1 MKNTLRNEI
10 EKKFNLNEIQK
21 LATENVSNNLIFDAP
36 TASGK
41 TEAILLSLKEG
52 SRVTWML
59 PTISACTFMYR
70 RLCADFVNLNVEV
83 CTSTMSESRVVN
95 EELTTV
101 KIITCDPLMVDHI
114 KEYATNGT
122 HIKTTDDVLVLD
134 EIDNYPSKVRSVLK
148 HYIKNV
154 ELEQVILAS
163 ATLDE
168 ELKSIK
174 NDFKIIRFSSVS
186 NRIRYKLDTVVYTDE
201 LVETV
206 IRPNYR
212 QKKIGLILNSISEM
226 EYVADTIYNIMKLNC
241 GEDMN
246 IIYHHS
252 GLPTEIKLEN
262 ERRMFEKDFDLLIS
276 NDLISTSVDVDL
288 DILVMSWS
296 DKLNMNIQRMGRLN
310 RRGKKVSYTN
320 LFIYTR
326 GGNMYPPFIDG
337 EVANSLIR
345 ELNIVGKNPI
355 KLITSNMIGEW
366 SEMVKLEDIPF
377 DEVLTYVKS
386 AIASEREVLLRDVP
400 STLRY
405 EVVEVVQNRKKGKK
419 IDAVRKVMTVD
430 KKMNNLPYDYYE
442 PCSEEDGVMDLL
454 YMPWMY
460 DVNHPSGVNSNTWII
475 VSYDPETGI
484 RTIEPYDGP
493 KYPVTSDEEESESNE
508 ELGQVARGREISL
521 YDYTDSSL
529 DIKYMS
535 SEAVDF
541 ECTGVKIGQ
550 YEGESEYFVNLSVDS
565 IKEIIRALL
574 KFSNDL
580 SDHQKW
586 SPYVHLDIVKR
597 RANIVLDKVL
607 FKYDSC
613 MTRILKSLARHL
625 HNDPTLLEDKTISI
639 LFYKDNEGYINFNK
653 EWLGY
658 SRSIKKFV
666 INEIEKKVNNFRREE
681 LKLNEVDL
689 TNNHFESIV
698 TTGIKYGD
706 NLYVFNYPDTIHFF
720 KDDIINNNFNII
732 EDSKNFE
739 SYFEYEKYK
748 LNSENRQILWGNDIS
763 IIREYAINSL
773 FKAQGILKDILI
785 DINNTTRN
793 RRLDLHSREMD
804 SYNMVHDYFI
814 LKGERYNPD
823 MLIYSFMSNLH
834 PNTDGYYLDIDND
847 NYLGDSSLS
856 QVLSIEYDPVKGD
869 SLRYNLPWLSLLP
882 SMKEFILKNCIKDV
896 EEKYIYVQF
905 DKFNFDYEVVGR
917 DDRGREIHKPTK
929 VKYMVLE
936 WEVFGDVIFDYTGDV
951 NYSTKRKE
959 IVDEYVYSDG
969 FYSSMCN
976 ANYTKHK
983 TKEVLLKQG
992 IKLLIDED
1000 GNHNPL
1006 FETIDRLKEIHK
1018 EESKDWGR
1026 GRGYVFCEYASAE
1039 HYKTHEGKILRR
1051 LYEETGNTVL
1061 DVLETLAYLR
1071 ANNEIKPI
1079 KGYYAWFHCLDKLFY
1094 ESDVCN
1100 NIIFNVE
1107 YLSYPYSVVTFVEDV
1122 LTPKVKENYGEDHYI
1137 KWHKLRDLTGM
1148 ENGKP
1153 DMMIGLFYEVDPAES
1168 WLKFLFNK

>member
-1 MKNTLRNEI
+1 MKNILRNEI

-21 LATENVSNNLIFDAP
+21 LATENVANNLIFDAP

-70 RLCADFVNLNVEV
+70 RLCADFDNLNVEV
-83 CTSTMSESRVVN
+83 CTSTMSESRVVD
-95 EELTTV
+95 EELTTI
-101 KIITCDPLMVDHI
+101 KIITCDPLMVDYI

-148 HYIKNV
+148 HYIKNI

-174 NDFKIIRFSSVS
+174 DDFKIIRFSSVS
-186 NRIRYKLDTVVYTDE
+186 NKIRYKLDTVVYTDE

-288 DILVMSWS
+288 DILIMAWS

-337 EVANSLIR
+337 EVANNLLH
-345 ELNIVGKNPI
+345 ELNIIGKNPI

-377 DEVLTYVKS
+377 DEVLTDVKS
-386 AIASEREVLLRDVP
+386 AINSEKEVLLRDVP

-460 DVNHPSGVNSNTWII
+460 DINHPSGLNSNTWII
-475 VSYDPETGI
+475 TSYDPESGI

-493 KYPVTSDEEESESNE
+493 KYPAPSSEEESNE
-508 ELGQVARGREISL
+508 DLELTTYDTKWISV
-521 YDYTDSSL
+521 YDYTDSQL
-529 DIKYMS
+529 DIRYMS
-535 SEAVDF
+535 GDAMNYNHDR
-541 ECTGVKIGQ
+541 VKIGE
-550 YEGESEYFVNLSVDS
+550 YDGESEYFVNLSADS
-565 IKEIIRALL
+565 IKEIIRSLL

-580 SDHQKW
+580 SDYQKW
-586 SPYVHLDIVKR
+586 SPYVPLNIVKR
-597 RANIVLDKVL
+597 RANIVLEKVL
-607 FKYDSC
+607 DRYDTH
-613 MTRILKSLARHL
+613 MKRMMYSLARHI

-639 LFYKDNEGYINFNK
+639 LFHKDDDGYLNFTK

-658 SRSIKKFV
+658 SRSVKSFI
-666 INEIEKKVNNFRREE
+666 INEIEKKTDNFRREN
-681 LKLNEVDL
+681 LKLNEIRLGD
-689 TNNHFESIV
+689 NYEDSMIS
-698 TTGIKYGD
+698 TGILYGD
-706 NLYVFNYPDTIHFF
+706 YLHVFNYPDTISYF
-720 KDDIINNNFNII
+720 KDDIINNNLNLI
-732 EDSKNFE
+732 EDSKIFDSE
-739 SYFEYEKYK
+739 FRYEKYK
-748 LNSENRQILWGNDIS
+748 LSYPNMNLLWSIDNS
-763 IIREYAINSL
+763 IIKEYAINTQ
-773 FKAQGILKDILI
+773 FKAEDILRTLL
-785 DINNTTRN
+785 DNINDTTRN
-793 RRLDLHSREMD
+793 RRLDLHSREL
-804 SYNMVHDYFI
+804 SSEAIIHDYFI
-814 LKGERYNPD
+814 LSGEKYNPD
-823 MLIYSFMSNLH
+823 MVVYSFMSNLYL
-834 PNTDGYYLDIDND
+834 NEDGYYVDKSSDV
-847 NYLGDSSLS
+847 YLGDLSLA
-856 QVLSIEYDPVKGD
+856 QILAVEYTESGYNNI
-869 SLRYNLPWLSLLP
+869 RYNLPWLSLLP
-882 SMKEFILKNCIKDV
+882 SMKEFILKNCIKDI
-896 EEKYIYVQF
+896 EEKYTYVQF
-905 DKFNFDYEVVGR
+905 DKFDFDYEVVGR
-917 DDRGREIHKPTK
+917 DDRDREIHKPTK
-929 VKYMVLE
+929 VKYMDLE

-951 NYSTKRKE
+951 NYSSKRKE
-959 IVDEYVYSDG
+959 IVEKYVFGDG
-969 FYSSMCN
+969 LYSSMCST
-976 ANYTKHK
+976 NYTKNK
-983 TKEVLLKQG
+983 TREVLLKQG
-992 IKLLIDED
+992 IKLLIDEEGSPD
-1000 GNHNPL
+1000 PL
-1006 FETIDRLKEIHK
+1006 LDTIDKLIKIHEK
-1018 EESKDWGR
+1018 ESKDWGR
-1026 GRGYVFCEYASAE
+1026 GRGYLLCEYAYSE
-1039 HYKTHEGKILRR
+1039 HFKKHEGKILRR
-1051 LYEETGNTVL
+1051 LYEETGDTIL
-1061 DVLETLAYLR
+1061 DILETLAYLR
-1071 ANNEIKPI
+1071 ANDHINPI
-1079 KGYYAWFHCLDKLFY
+1079 KGYYAWYNNLDKLFY
-1094 ESDVCN
+1094 ESSTCN
-1100 NIIFNVE
+1100 NIVFNAE
-1107 YLSYPYSVVTFVEDV
+1107 YLSYPYSVVSFVENV
-1122 LTPKVKENYGEDHYI
+1122 ITPKVKETYGEEHYI

-1153 DMMIGLFYEVDPAES
+1153 DVMIGLFYEVDPEES
-1168 WLKFLFNK
+1168 WLQFRFNK

>member
-1 MKNTLRNEI
+1 MKNILRNEI
-10 EKKFNLNEIQK
+10 KNKFELNEIQK
-21 LATENVSNNLIFDAP
+21 LAIENVANNLIFDAP

-70 RLCADFVNLNVEV
+70 RLCADFNNLNVEV
-83 CTSTMSESRVVN
+83 CTSTMSESRVVD

-101 KIITCDPLMVDHI
+101 KIITCDPLMVDYI

-122 HIKTTDDVLVLD
+122 HIKTTDVVLVLD

-174 NDFKIIRFSSVS
+174 DDFKIIRFSSVS

-201 LVETV
+201 LVENI

-226 EYVADTIYNIMKLNC
+226 EYVSDTIYNIMKLNC

-288 DILVMSWS
+288 DILVMAWS

-310 RRGKKVSYTN
+310 RRGKKVYYTN

-337 EVANSLIR
+337 EVANALIR

-366 SEMVKLEDIPF
+366 SEMVKLEDILF
-377 DEVLTYVKS
+377 DEVLTDVKS
-386 AIASEREVLLRDVP
+386 AISSEKEVLLRDVP

-419 IDAVRKVMTVD
+419 IDAVRKVMTID

-475 VSYDPETGI
+475 TSYDPESGI

-493 KYPVTSDEEESESNE
+493 KYPVPSNEEESESNE
-508 ELGQVARGREISL
+508 GVEPVARSGEISV
-521 YDYTDSSL
+521 YNYTDSAL

-535 SEAVDF
+535 SDAVDF
-541 ECTGVKIGQ
+541 ECTSVKIGQ

-565 IKEIIRALL
+565 IKEIIRNLL
-574 KFSNDL
+574 RFSNDL

-586 SPYVHLDIVKR
+586 SPYAHLDTVKR

-607 FKYDSC
+607 FKYNSC
-613 MTRILKSLARHL
+613 MRRILKSLARHL

-639 LFYKDNEGYINFNK
+639 LFYKDNEGYINFIK

-658 SRSIKKFV
+658 SRSIKKF
-666 INEIEKKVNNFRREE
+666 IIEKIEKKFPIFKRED
-681 LKLNEVDL
+681 LKLNEVRLGNSYEDSMISIGIIYKDL
-689 TNNHFESIV
+689 YT
-698 TTGIKYGD
+698 
-706 NLYVFNYPDTIHFF
+706 FNFIDAEEYF
-720 KDDIINNNFNII
+720 KDDVVNNNLNAV
-732 EDSKNFE
+732 EDSKDFNHSFG
-739 SYFEYEKYK
+739 YEKYE
-748 LNSENRQILWGNDIS
+748 LTIPNTNLLWSSDTGMIKG
-763 IIREYAINSL
+763 YAINTL
-773 FKAQGILKDILI
+773 NKAQDTLRDLL
-785 DINNTTRN
+785 DNINEVTKN
-793 RRLDLHSREMD
+793 RRLDLHSRELT
-804 SYNMVHDYFI
+804 SEFIVHDYF
-814 LKGERYNPD
+814 LLNGEKYNPD
-823 MLIYSFMSNLH
+823 TIMYSFMSNLH
-834 PNTDGYYLDIDND
+834 INEDRYYVDDAND
-847 NYLGDSSLS
+847 VYLGDLSLS
-856 QVLSIEYDPVKGD
+856 QVVAVEYNTKGYD
-869 SLRYNLPWLSLLP
+869 TIKYNLPWLSLLP

-896 EEKYIYVQF
+896 EEKYTYVQF
-905 DKFNFDYEVVGR
+905 DKFEFDYEIVGE
-917 DDRGREIHKPTK
+917 DDRGDEIHKPIK
-929 VKYMVLE
+929 VKYMDLS
-936 WEVFGDVIFDYTGDV
+936 WEVFGDVIFDYTGDI
-951 NYSTKRKE
+951 NYSTRRKE

-976 ANYTKHK
+976 TNYTKHK
-983 TKEVLLKQG
+983 TKENLLKQG
-992 IKLLIDED
+992 VKLLVDED
-1000 GNHNPL
+1000 GNSNPL
-1006 FETIDRLKEIHK
+1006 FETIDRLREIHK

-1100 NIIFNVE
+1100 NIVFNVE

-1122 LTPKVKENYGEDHYI
+1122 ITPKLKETYGEEHYI
-1137 KWHKLRDLTGM
+1137 KWYKLRDLTGM

-1153 DMMIGLFYEVDPAES
+1153 DVMIGLFYEVDPEES
-1168 WLKFLFNK
+1168 WLKFHFNK